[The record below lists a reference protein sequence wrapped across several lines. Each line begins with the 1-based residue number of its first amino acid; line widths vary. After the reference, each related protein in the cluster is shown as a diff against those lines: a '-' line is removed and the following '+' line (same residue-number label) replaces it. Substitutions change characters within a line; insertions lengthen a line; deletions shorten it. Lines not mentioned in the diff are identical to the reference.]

1 MRVRADDG
9 IWNKALKDKRRQW
22 EKVWVLERT
31 RKSAEKNSWV
41 ETERSWSVKE
51 KRWGVKKKRGCWNW
65 RN

>member
-9 IWNKALKDKRRQW
+9 IWNQALKDKRRQW
-22 EKVWVLERT
+22 EKGWVLERT

-51 KRWGVKKKRGCWNW
+51 KRRGVKKKRGCWNW